1 MTDTAAH
8 VVVAAPISAQA
19 VELARRHIHDVLAD
33 AIEHTAQQP
42 AIVVYDRHCPL
53 AATLEQAYRACL
65 PQAQFIDFDA
75 HPPERILAWLEA
87 LEAGGLAVLVQSTN
101 FRLGAYRI
109 RVELF
114 KRGLKVIEHPHL
126 IRMPGE
132 QAQHYIE
139 ALAYDVGYFRGVGYG
154 LKARI
159 DRARSATVDSGGA
172 RLVYG
177 GPLEAAKLNVGDY
190 REVGNVGGQFP
201 IGEVFTEARDLETV
215 NGQARIFVFG
225 DTSYLANRPPQPITL
240 VIEQGRVRDV
250 IDGTPAFEQVMSAI
264 RAEEGEIWVRELGF
278 GLNRAFSQTCGVADI
293 GSYERM
299 CGVHLSLGAKH
310 GVYSKS
316 NIRRAQARYHIDVF
330 VDTHRVML
338 DDAVVFQDGAWQV

>member
-1 MTDTAAH
+1 MTDTVAC
-8 VVVAAPISAQA
+8 VAAPISPQA
-19 VELARRHIHDVLAD
+19 VELAQRHLHDMLAY
-33 AIEHTAQQP
+33 AIEHRAGQ
-42 AIVVYDRHCPL
+42 AAVVVYDRHCPL
-53 AATLEQAYRACL
+53 AATLEQGYRACL
-65 PQAQFIDFDA
+65 PQARFLDFDA
-75 HPPERILAWLEA
+75 YPPEQILVLLEG

-126 IRMPGE
+126 SRMPGE
-132 QAQHYIE
+132 QALHYIE
-139 ALAYDVGYFRGVGYG
+139 ALAYDADYFRGVGYG

-172 RLVYG
+172 QLIYG

-201 IGEVFTEARDLETV
+201 IGEVFTEAQDLETV
-215 NGQARIFVFG
+215 NGRARIFVFG

-240 VIEQGRVRDV
+240 VVERGRVRDV
-250 IDGTPAFEQVMSAI
+250 LDSTPAFEQVLSAI
-264 RAEEGEIWVRELGF
+264 RAEEGDIWVRELGF
-278 GLNRAFSQTCGVADI
+278 GLNRAFSQACGVADI

-316 NIRRAQARYHIDVF
+316 NIRRTRARYHIDVF
-330 VDTHRVML
+330 VDTHGVML
-338 DDAVVFQDGAWQV
+338 DDTVVFRDGAWQV